1 MTDLRHATGSGHNM
15 KYCPQCTHTL
25 PLDQFDPLELAPDG
39 LVPFCRACVAKRPWL
54 LRATCRRCGSS
65 RKLAKFPNADQTQPC
80 VVCAPHA
87 ATESGEPKSPVL
99 LALESADLVEGTP
112 KTAAE
117 LLEDIGFYDA
127 SRPDV
132 IAAGKWLS
140 AEGFERG
147 RRSAQKVYHV
157 GVRELETGT
166 LSDLLDDLD
175 DLPSGRM
182 TVTEFLAATG
192 VSDDPSKADLNEG
205 ARWLRHEGF
214 NMVRVNGRRAFD
226 LGDDLG
232 TDETFTAWAKAYP
245 HAVEHLRLD
254 SNERRQLE
262 RGGRPDHRTRLAMSA
277 LIAGLP
283 PYAAPETKP

>member
-1 MTDLRHATGSGHNM
+1 MTDLRHATDDGHNL
-15 KYCPQCTHTL
+15 KKCGHCPHTL
-25 PLDQFDPLELAPDG
+25 PLDQFDPLELTSDG
-39 LVPFCRACVAKRPWL
+39 LMPFCRSCITKRPWL

-65 RKLAKFPNADQTQPC
+65 RKLSKFPGADQTQPC
-80 VVCAPHA
+80 VVCEPHA
-87 ATESGEPKSPVL
+87 ATEPGEQKPPVL

-117 LLEDIGFYDA
+117 LLEDIGFYEA

-140 AEGFERG
+140 AKGYDRG
-147 RRSAQKVYHV
+147 RRSAQKVFYV

-175 DLPSGRM
+175 DLPTGRM

-192 VSDDPSKADLNEG
+192 MRDRPSKADLNEA

-214 NMVRVNGRRAFD
+214 DMVRVNGRRAFD

-232 TDETFTAWAKAYP
+232 TDDTFNAWAKAYP
-245 HAVEHLRLD
+245 HAVDHLRLASD
-254 SNERRQLE
+254 ERRQLE

-283 PYAAPETKP
+283 PYAAPGER